1 MSPSQQR
8 YDFELISSWIPEN
21 ARVLDLGCGD
31 GTLLAG
37 LAATQRVVGYG
48 VEIDPAGVLAS
59 VANGVDVI
67 QLDLET
73 GLSTFGDGEFDFVIL
88 SQTLQAMKNTEKV
101 LHEMLRVGRQGIVTF
116 PNFGYWKHRLDIAMG
131 HMPVSKTLPYQWYDT
146 PNIHL
151 CTVKDFEDLCV
162 KVGAEILDERVIT
175 GGRQVNFMP
184 NLLGDLAVFRFKR
197 K

>member
-1 MSPSQQR
+1 
-8 YDFELISSWIPEN
+8 
-21 ARVLDLGCGD
+21 
-31 GTLLAG
+31 
-37 LAATQRVVGYG
+37 
-48 VEIDPAGVLAS
+48 
-59 VANGVDVI
+59 
-67 QLDLET
+67 
-73 GLSTFGDGEFDFVIL
+73 VIL

-101 LHEMLRVGRQGIVTF
+101 LGEMLRVGREGIVTF

-151 CTVKDFEDLCV
+151 CTVKDFEDLCA